1 MIDIEKEYKL
11 LEELS
16 FVRVS
21 GTENEDKAAKY
32 ILNQLDEAELDAY
45 LEPFTVDSF
54 NVEESTLEVLE
65 PVKKSYPVMTYAN
78 SGCTDENGLVGEL
91 YIYEGNNEVD
101 KKNAKGKI
109 VLVNGFLKRDV
120 YKELCKAGAIGFIA
134 FNGDIDMPY
143 DKTDI
148 DTKELREPFREYGVM
163 PGVQMKVHDVMDLIN
178 SEAKTVKITVNQPVA
193 KATSAN
199 VICDVRGTED
209 TKETIIV
216 TAHYDS
222 VPYSKGAYDN
232 ATGSAALYALAMYF
246 DKNQPKRNI
255 RFIFCGSEERG
266 LLGSKSY
273 CRRYKSSLENVV
285 LNVNI
290 DMIGSTLGKA
300 ISVATADNEL
310 VTYTDYF
317 AKIQGYPL
325 EASQGVYSSDSTP
338 FADNGVPAVSFAR
351 ITPKGGGAIHN
362 RCDVMEHLNKN
373 NLKKDTEFIAQ
384 YIETLANSYAFP
396 VKKEMPDNMKE
407 ELDKYL
413 GREKED
419 K

>member
-1 MIDIEKEYKL
+1 MINIEKEYKL

-21 GTENEDKAAKY
+21 GTDGETKAAQY
-32 ILNQLDEAELDAY
+32 ILEQLDKEDLDAY
-45 LEPFTVDSF
+45 IDPFRVDSF
-54 NVEESTLEVLE
+54 KVEKSTLEVLE

-78 SGCTDENGLVGEL
+78 SGCTDDGGLVGEL
-91 YIYEGNNEVD
+91 YIYEGNNEVN
-101 KKNAKGKI
+101 KKDAKGKI
-109 VLVNGFLKRDV
+109 VLVNGVLKRDV

-134 FNGDIDMPY
+134 FNGNIDMPY
-143 DKTDI
+143 DETDI
-148 DTKELREPFREYGVM
+148 DTKELRAPFREYGVI
-163 PGVQMKVHDVMDLIN
+163 PGVQMKVHDVLDLVE
-178 SEAKTVKITVNQPVA
+178 SGAKTVKITVNQPIG
-193 KATSAN
+193 KAESAN
-199 VICDVRGTED
+199 VICSVEGTEN
-209 TKETIIV
+209 TQETIVV

-222 VPYSKGAYDN
+222 VPFSKGAYDN
-232 ATGSAALYALAMYF
+232 ATGSACLYALAMYF
-246 DKNQPKRNI
+246 DKHAPKRNI
-255 RFIFCGSEERG
+255 KFVFCGSEERG
-266 LLGSKSY
+266 LLGSKLY
-273 CRRYKSSLENVV
+273 CRRYRSTLENVV

-310 VTYTDYF
+310 VNYTDYF

-338 FADNGVPAVSFAR
+338 FADNGIPAISFAR
-351 ITPKGGGAIHN
+351 ITPNGGGAIHN
-362 RCDVMEHLNKN
+362 RFDVMEHLNKN
-373 NLKKDTEFIAQ
+373 NLEKDTEFIAK
-384 YIETLANSYAFP
+384 YIETLANAYAFP

-413 GREKED
+413 GREKND